1 MRSNPFNVTKA
12 VDFSDEQIASTWVD
26 FASDNGG
33 FFAIAD
39 PTSPMPRILLGGKG
53 SGRTHLM
60 RYYSARLQ
68 RLRGQ
73 TGTPQSEGYVGIYLR
88 CSGLNAGRFGGKGIE
103 PEAWQALFVYYMDLW
118 LAQLAI
124 STAVETFGD
133 LPELLEREGNIV
145 GLIAKAFDDFADEQP
160 SSLAELETTLH
171 GWQRELD
178 LVINNAAIT
187 RRLDSIQIR
196 AARGRLPMAVPQAF
210 AACVPDLAGIVWL
223 YLLDELE
230 NLTEEQQRYIQTL
243 IREKEP
249 PACFMVGSRLYG
261 FRTTRTLSADE
272 ENKEGSE
279 FEPLRLDRFYLTH
292 EPEFAEFC
300 RRVIA
305 QRLIEEGAV
314 PGQRDAVADQ
324 LDAFFAT
331 AVERDT
337 SFVTEEGAAR
347 KYFAVL
353 ERQLEVHQ
361 SLSESEIAE
370 IIALLEVPSDPLLEK
385 LNTLLLYQRWSTR
398 RSMRS
403 EARRIG
409 ELCAAWRD
417 GERAGHYAQKVKHHE
432 PDMHAQLLRQYS
444 RQRRYLGL
452 ETFITMAG
460 GLPRNLLIILKNVY
474 RWAEFNGEQP
484 FHGEPMSVAA
494 QRDGVQEAS
503 SWFLKDNLPL
513 GEAGESVERA
523 ITRLGAL
530 LRALHFADRPPEIR
544 MTTFSVD
551 PSRLSPAARQSLQE
565 AERASMLLTEDRGQR
580 DKSDASV
587 TAKYRLNPML
597 CPYFDLP
604 LTVGGTLKLN
614 TAEANAVFGEK
625 APEEF
630 DRIRRARVRRA
641 TVPFKTHREGE
652 QIDLLSDLG

>member
-1 MRSNPFNVTKA
+1 MRNNPFNVTKA
-12 VDFSDEQIASTWVD
+12 VDFSDEQIARTWVD

-68 RLRGQ
+68 RLRGA
-73 TGTPQSEGYVGIYLR
+73 TSSPKTEGYIGIYLR

-124 STAVETFGD
+124 STVVETFGEM
-133 LPELLEREGNIV
+133 PEL
-145 GLIAKAFDDFADEQP
+145 IAQEDAIARLVAHAFDDFGGELP
-160 SSLAELETTLH
+160 STLLGLETRLH

-187 RRLDSIQIR
+187 RRLDAIQIR
-196 AARGRLPMAVPQAF
+196 AARGRLPLAVPKAF
-210 AACVPDLAGIVWL
+210 AACVPDLSEIIWL

-230 NLTEEQQRYIQTL
+230 NLTDEQQRYVQTL

-249 PACFMVGSRLYG
+249 PASFMVGSRLYG

-292 EPEFAEFC
+292 ESEFAEFC

-314 PGQRDAVADQ
+314 PGQRDAVAEQ
-324 LDAFFAT
+324 LDGFFVT
-331 AVERDT
+331 DGERDT
-337 SFVTEEGAAR
+337 SFVTEEGAER

-353 ERQLEVHQ
+353 ARQLETHQ
-361 SLSESEIAE
+361 GLSESEAAKV
-370 IIALLEVPSDPLLEK
+370 IALLEVPSKPLLEK
-385 LNTLLLYQRWSTR
+385 LNTLLLYQRWNTR
-398 RSMRS
+398 TSMHS
-403 EARRIG
+403 EAGRISK
-409 ELCAAWRD
+409 LCAAWRD
-417 GERAGHYAQKVKHHE
+417 GKATGHYGQKVKHHE
-432 PDMHAQLLRQYS
+432 PDMYAQLLRQYS

-484 FHGEPMSVAA
+484 FHGVPISIAA

-513 GEAGESVERA
+513 GVEGENVERA
-523 ITRLGAL
+523 VSRLGAL

-551 PSRLSPAARQSLQE
+551 PSRLSLAARESLRD
-565 AERASMLLTEDRGQR
+565 AERASMLLTEDRGHR
-580 DKSDASV
+580 DKNDASV
-587 TAKYRLNPML
+587 TVKYRLNPML

-604 LTVGGTLKLN
+604 LTVGGTLKLS
-614 TAEANAVFGEK
+614 TGEANAVFGEK

-641 TVPFKTHREGE
+641 NVPFRAHRAGE
-652 QIDLLSDLG
+652 QIDLLSDVG